1 MQKQD
6 KIAVLIDGENISRKY
21 IKLILDEVIEFGT
34 PTYKRVYADFSEG
47 SASAWKDELRKYA
60 LTPIF
65 QINYTK
71 NKNASDSAMI
81 IDAMDIL
88 YTGNVTGFCLVT
100 SDSDFTKLASRLRE
114 SGKMVIGMGE
124 DKTPLP
130 FRKACDIFTVLEVLL
145 EDNTIEKEE
154 SEGKFYHPHVFGR
167 GQKKISGASLSSSKG
182 RSSKEKIEKVSKEK
196 IEEIVVKIITEN
208 QNNDRETGLG
218 EVGSRLVKVY
228 PDFDVR
234 RYGYSLLSK
243 FLETLPKLKLIQEG
257 TKVSVTLYEDKSK
270 KDMLE
275 EYIIRQ
281 IQMTGDQGISLGT
294 LGNRIRIQ
302 FGDFKV
308 RDYGYSQFKQYIQ
321 SFPKVELIEDGER
334 TRAVYVED

>member
-100 SDSDFTKLASRLRE
+100 SDSEFTKLANRLRE
-114 SGKMVIGMGE
+114 AGMLVIGMGE
-124 DKTPLP
+124 KKTPISLVSACFCIRRRMRIKSSRKRNRQAAVSPAKNRKKNQKRRMYRYILP
-130 FRKACDIFTVLEVLL
+130 TMMFSMIFTMTMQRKAF
-145 EDNTIEKEE
+145 
-154 SEGKFYHPHVFGR
+154 
-167 GQKKISGASLSSSKG
+167 
-182 RSSKEKIEKVSKEK
+182 
-196 IEEIVVKIITEN
+196 
-208 QNNDRETGLG
+208 
-218 EVGSRLVKVY
+218 
-228 PDFDVR
+228 
-234 RYGYSLLSK
+234 
-243 FLETLPKLKLIQEG
+243 
-257 TKVSVTLYEDKSK
+257 
-270 KDMLE
+270 
-275 EYIIRQ
+275 
-281 IQMTGDQGISLGT
+281 
-294 LGNRIRIQ
+294 
-302 FGDFKV
+302 
-308 RDYGYSQFKQYIQ
+308 
-321 SFPKVELIEDGER
+321 
-334 TRAVYVED
+334 

>member
-100 SDSDFTKLASRLRE
+100 SDSDLQSLRTGCARRACLSSVWERRKHRSLLCQPARPSNISTFCIRRRMRIKSSRKRNRQAAVSPAKKQKKE
-114 SGKMVIGMGE
+114 SKKENVPVYSSYDDVFYDFYDDHAE
-124 DKTPLP
+124 ESFLT
-130 FRKACDIFTVLEVLL
+130 
-145 EDNTIEKEE
+145 KEE
-154 SEGKFYHPHVFGR
+154 LGDEIANIIDLKSDEDGWINQSEIGI
-167 GQKKISGASLSSSKG
+167 QLSKRIPG
-182 RSSKEKIEKVSKEK
+182 
-196 IEEIVVKIITEN
+196 
-208 QNNDRETGLG
+208 
-218 EVGSRLVKVY
+218 
-228 PDFDVR
+228 FDPR
-234 RYGYSLLSK
+234 NYGYSKLGKLIRSFD
-243 FLETLPKLKLIQEG
+243 FLEIDAVPSPKIPRLSI
-257 TKVSVTLYEDKSK
+257 VYV
-270 KDMLE
+270 
-275 EYIIRQ
+275 
-281 IQMTGDQGISLGT
+281 
-294 LGNRIRIQ
+294 RIR
-302 FGDFKV
+302 
-308 RDYGYSQFKQYIQ
+308 
-321 SFPKVELIEDGER
+321 
-334 TRAVYVED
+334 

>member
-100 SDSDFTKLASRLRE
+100 SDSDFTKLANRLRE
-114 SGKMVIGMGE
+114 AGMLVIGMGE
-124 DKTPLP
+124 KKTPISLVSACET
-130 FRKACDIFTVLEVLL
+130 FKYLDLLYKA
-145 EDNTIEKEE
+145 EDENKKQQKKKPAGGSQSGKKQKKESKKENVPVYSSYDDVFYDFYDDHAEESFLTKEE
-154 SEGKFYHPHVFGR
+154 LGDEIANIIDLKSDEDGWINQSEIGI
-167 GQKKISGASLSSSKG
+167 QLSKRIPG
-182 RSSKEKIEKVSKEK
+182 
-196 IEEIVVKIITEN
+196 
-208 QNNDRETGLG
+208 
-218 EVGSRLVKVY
+218 
-228 PDFDVR
+228 FDPR
-234 RYGYSLLSK
+234 NYGYSKLGKLIRSFD
-243 FLETLPKLKLIQEG
+243 FLEIDAVPSPQNSKLSI
-257 TKVSVTLYEDKSK
+257 VYV
-270 KDMLE
+270 
-275 EYIIRQ
+275 
-281 IQMTGDQGISLGT
+281 
-294 LGNRIRIQ
+294 RIR
-302 FGDFKV
+302 
-308 RDYGYSQFKQYIQ
+308 
-321 SFPKVELIEDGER
+321 
-334 TRAVYVED
+334 

>member
-100 SDSDFTKLASRLRE
+100 SDSDFTKLANRLRE
-114 SGKMVIGMGE
+114 AGMLVIGMGE
-124 DKTPLP
+124 KKTPISLVSACET
-130 FRKACDIFTVLEVLL
+130 FKYLDLLYKA
-145 EDNTIEKEE
+145 EDENKKQQKKKPAGGSQSGKKQKKESKKENVPVYSSYDDVFYDFYDDHAEESFLTKEE
-154 SEGKFYHPHVFGR
+154 LGDEIANIIDLKSDEDGWINQSEIGI
-167 GQKKISGASLSSSKG
+167 Q
-182 RSSKEKIEKVSKEK
+182 
-196 IEEIVVKIITEN
+196 
-208 QNNDRETGLG
+208 
-218 EVGSRLVKVY
+218 
-228 PDFDVR
+228 
-234 RYGYSLLSK
+234 LSK
-243 FLETLPKLKLIQEG
+243 RIPGFDPET
-257 TKVSVTLYEDKSK
+257 VS
-270 KDMLE
+270 
-275 EYIIRQ
+275 
-281 IQMTGDQGISLGT
+281 
-294 LGNRIRIQ
+294 
-302 FGDFKV
+302 
-308 RDYGYSQFKQYIQ
+308 
-321 SFPKVELIEDGER
+321 SFV
-334 TRAVYVED
+334 

>member
-100 SDSDFTKLASRLRE
+100 SDSDFTKLANRLRE
-114 SGKMVIGMGE
+114 AGMLVIGMGE
-124 DKTPLP
+124 KKTPISLVSACET
-130 FRKACDIFTVLEVLL
+130 FKYLDLLYKAEDENKSSRKRNRQAAVSPAKT
-145 EDNTIEKEE
+145 EKE
-154 SEGKFYHPHVFGR
+154 
-167 GQKKISGASLSSSKG
+167 SK
-182 RSSKEKIEKVSKEK
+182 
-196 IEEIVVKIITEN
+196 
-208 QNNDRETGLG
+208 
-218 EVGSRLVKVY
+218 
-228 PDFDVR
+228 R
-234 RYGYSLLSK
+234 RMYRYI
-243 FLETLPKLKLIQEG
+243 LPTMMFSMIL
-257 TKVSVTLYEDKSK
+257 
-270 KDMLE
+270 
-275 EYIIRQ
+275 R
-281 IQMTGDQGISLGT
+281 
-294 LGNRIRIQ
+294 
-302 FGDFKV
+302 
-308 RDYGYSQFKQYIQ
+308 
-321 SFPKVELIEDGER
+321 
-334 TRAVYVED
+334 

>member
-100 SDSDFTKLASRLRE
+100 SDSDFTKLANRLRE
-114 SGKMVIGMGE
+114 AGMLVIGMGE
-124 DKTPLP
+124 KKTPISLVSACETFKYLDLLYKAEDENKKQQNKKQP
-130 FRKACDIFTVLEVLL
+130 AGGSNNPSGRKQKKETKKEPAPVYSYDSYDDSFY
-145 EDNTIEKEE
+145 DFYDDRAEE
-154 SEGKFYHPHVFGR
+154 SFLTP
-167 GQKKISGASLSSSKG
+167 
-182 RSSKEKIEKVSKEK
+182 
-196 IEEIVVKIITEN
+196 EELGDEIANIIDLKSDEDGWIN
-208 QNNDRETGLG
+208 QSEIGIQ
-218 EVGSRLVKVY
+218 
-228 PDFDVR
+228 
-234 RYGYSLLSK
+234 LSK
-243 FLETLPKLKLIQEG
+243 RIPGFDPRNYCYSKLGKLIRSFDFLEIDAVPSPKNSKLSI
-257 TKVSVTLYEDKSK
+257 
-270 KDMLE
+270 
-275 EYIIRQ
+275 
-281 IQMTGDQGISLGT
+281 
-294 LGNRIRIQ
+294 
-302 FGDFKV
+302 
-308 RDYGYSQFKQYIQ
+308 
-321 SFPKVELIEDGER
+321 
-334 TRAVYVED
+334 VYVRIK

>member
-100 SDSDFTKLASRLRE
+100 SDSDFTKLANRLRE
-114 SGKMVIGMGE
+114 AGMLVIGMGE
-124 DKTPLP
+124 KKTPISLVSACETFKYLDLLYKAEDENKSSRKRNRQAAVSPAKNRKKNQKRRMYRYILP
-130 FRKACDIFTVLEVLL
+130 TMMFSMIFTMTMQRKAF
-145 EDNTIEKEE
+145 
-154 SEGKFYHPHVFGR
+154 
-167 GQKKISGASLSSSKG
+167 
-182 RSSKEKIEKVSKEK
+182 
-196 IEEIVVKIITEN
+196 
-208 QNNDRETGLG
+208 
-218 EVGSRLVKVY
+218 
-228 PDFDVR
+228 
-234 RYGYSLLSK
+234 
-243 FLETLPKLKLIQEG
+243 
-257 TKVSVTLYEDKSK
+257 
-270 KDMLE
+270 
-275 EYIIRQ
+275 
-281 IQMTGDQGISLGT
+281 
-294 LGNRIRIQ
+294 
-302 FGDFKV
+302 
-308 RDYGYSQFKQYIQ
+308 
-321 SFPKVELIEDGER
+321 
-334 TRAVYVED
+334 

>member
-100 SDSDFTKLASRLRE
+100 SDSDFTKLANRLRE
-114 SGKMVIGMGE
+114 AGMLVIGMGE
-124 DKTPLP
+124 KKTPISLVSACETFKYLDLLYKAEDENKKQQNKKQP
-130 FRKACDIFTVLEVLL
+130 AGGSNNPSGRK
-145 EDNTIEKEE
+145 
-154 SEGKFYHPHVFGR
+154 
-167 GQKKISGASLSSSKG
+167 QKKIHRMWK
-182 RSSKEKIEKVSKEK
+182 
-196 IEEIVVKIITEN
+196 N
-208 QNNDRETGLG
+208 
-218 EVGSRLVKVY
+218 
-228 PDFDVR
+228 
-234 RYGYSLLSK
+234 
-243 FLETLPKLKLIQEG
+243 
-257 TKVSVTLYEDKSK
+257 
-270 KDMLE
+270 
-275 EYIIRQ
+275 
-281 IQMTGDQGISLGT
+281 
-294 LGNRIRIQ
+294 
-302 FGDFKV
+302 FKV
-308 RDYGYSQFKQYIQ
+308 HRQMNLEQIRDLMQNCSEAMMQNR
-321 SFPKVELIEDGER
+321 SFRMEKTPKRVQTESGIL
-334 TRAVYVED
+334 RAVR

>member
-1 MQKQD
+1 METEK
-6 KIAVLIDGENISRKY
+6 
-21 IKLILDEVIEFGT
+21 
-34 PTYKRVYADFSEG
+34 
-47 SASAWKDELRKYA
+47 KYA
-60 LTPIF
+60 LLIDADNVSPKYMDLVLRETKTLGDVSIRRIYGDWTEIGKHSWKECLLENSLTPI
-65 QINYTK
+65 QQYSYTTG
-71 NKNASDSAMI
+71 KNASDSAMI
-81 IDAMDIL
+81 IDAMDML
-88 YTGNVTGFCLVT
+88 YTSELEGFCLVS

-154 SEGKFYHPHVFGR
+154 SEGKSYHPHVFGR
-167 GQKKISGASLSSSKG
+167 GQKKISGASLSSSNG
-182 RSSKEKIEKVSKEK
+182 RGSKEKIEKVSKEK

>member
-100 SDSDFTKLASRLRE
+100 SDSDFTKLANRLRE
-114 SGKMVIGMGE
+114 AGMLVIGMGE
-124 DKTPLP
+124 KRHRSLWYPPVRPSSIWTCYIRQRMKIKNN
-130 FRKACDIFTVLEVLL
+130 RKKKPAGGGNSQSGKKQKKESKKEAVPVYSYDDSFYDFYDDRSEESFLT
-145 EDNTIEKEE
+145 KEE
-154 SEGKFYHPHVFGR
+154 LGDEIANIIDLKSDEDGWINQSEIGI
-167 GQKKISGASLSSSKG
+167 QLSKRIPG
-182 RSSKEKIEKVSKEK
+182 
-196 IEEIVVKIITEN
+196 
-208 QNNDRETGLG
+208 
-218 EVGSRLVKVY
+218 
-228 PDFDVR
+228 FDPR
-234 RYGYSLLSK
+234 NYGYSKLGKLIRSFD
-243 FLETLPKLKLIQEG
+243 FLEIDAVPSPKNSKLSI
-257 TKVSVTLYEDKSK
+257 
-270 KDMLE
+270 
-275 EYIIRQ
+275 
-281 IQMTGDQGISLGT
+281 
-294 LGNRIRIQ
+294 
-302 FGDFKV
+302 
-308 RDYGYSQFKQYIQ
+308 
-321 SFPKVELIEDGER
+321 
-334 TRAVYVED
+334 VYVRIK